1 MIQKVHF
8 RLTSV
13 AQQRSASCLSSL
25 LFSNCGVGSFT
36 SHMNQI
42 SESAVSL
49 DLRLFVLIRED

>member
-13 AQQRSASCLSSL
+13 TQQRCCLSSL
-25 LFSNCGVGSFT
+25 LFSNSGVGSFT